1 MKIISIPARAK
12 IDIKLSKS
20 ALSKLPKKIAV
31 LTTSQHVHKI
41 DDVKK
46 QLNTDLAG
54 QSLGCNVVNALF
66 FKKDVDAFLFVGS
79 GMFHPIYTAYKTSMP
94 VWIWNPFTK
103 VLTKVSEADVDKYA
117 KRRKGALL
125 KFLHAKNIG
134 IIVSLKPGQKN
145 LALAQQLKEQINK
158 NAYIFLTDNLNV
170 EDLEN
175 FSFVDCWVNTSCPRL
190 ADDVIMI
197 NIDELIE
204 AKVFNPKKFVE
215 KPIWKDKRGLE
226 L

>member
-1 MKIISIPARAK
+1 MIRKKPFIISPLESIEIVIRK
-12 IDIKLSKS
+12 KSQSWIKFCLWR
-20 ALSKLPKKIAV
+20 
-31 LTTSQHVHKI
+31 
-41 DDVKK
+41 
-46 QLNTDLAG
+46 
-54 QSLGCNVVNALF
+54 F
-66 FKKDVDAFLFVGS
+66 
-79 GMFHPIYTAYKTSMP
+79 
-94 VWIWNPFTK
+94 WNPFTK
-103 VLTKVSEADVDKYA
+103 ALTKVSEKDVEKYS

-145 LALAQQLKEQINK
+145 LALAKQLKEQTNK
-158 NAYIFLTDNLNV
+158 NAYIFLTDTLNV

-190 ADDVIMI
+190 VDDFVMI

-204 AKVFNPKKFVE
+204 AEVFKPKKVVE